1 MALGT
6 PRPRCPTPRS
16 PPAPQRTPLR
26 GRGRKGGGGEGALDT
41 ASGGEEQEKGLIDG
55 RHGAVYTRAVSAA
68 GLNGGCVLRAGLA
81 PLSGCPPPKTQRAG
95 GRRCRRPG
103 FPGPVPTLWPG
114 PGGPP
119 APGGAVD
126 EPSHGLSSRPTPCPA
141 GTGLHPVLR
150 RSWHRAAPCPWGP
163 VTLPGSPQQPPA
175 LAPVPTSSPRRLAGW
190 DGRGA
195 SSTVP
200 GAQRAAAPRHSVSRG
215 LLLKDG
221 LAPAAPEGFNS
232 AAADFTT
239 QQSPCGLCAW
249 GRLGGCPSRNPLLR
263 SPLHQHPGAQIPSA
277 ACSTSRGRSF
287 GYSQG

>member
-1 MALGT
+1 MGLPQLFPTSSQSSLRCSDGAGH

-16 PPAPQRTPLR
+16 PPAPRRSPVR

-81 PLSGCPPPKTQRAG
+81 PRSGRPPPKTQRAG
-95 GRRCRRPG
+95 GRRRRRPG

-141 GTGLHPVLR
+141 ACGGTGPHPVLR

-175 LAPVPTSSPRRLAGW
+175 LAPVPTSSPRTLAGMAEGW
-190 DGRGA
+190 QHRSRGTA
-195 SSTVP
+195 RCSPSPQRQP
-200 GAQRAAAPRHSVSRG
+200 GAVAQGRAGPSGSRR
-215 LLLKDG
+215 
-221 LAPAAPEGFNS
+221 F
-232 AAADFTT
+232 
-239 QQSPCGLCAW
+239 
-249 GRLGGCPSRNPLLR
+249 
-263 SPLHQHPGAQIPSA
+263 
-277 ACSTSRGRSF
+277 
-287 GYSQG
+287 